1 MTIAIFPFPLKA
13 DISTSLVTTHN
24 VLGLSNSSSIS
35 VKASWGKLCTNS
47 SWGKLCTNS
56 SNLIICGLS
65 SWSLGRTLGFLP
77 NPPQYFQCRFSIL
90 NKEDVLWPYPA
101 SIITIPSDKHGSR
114 SDLLI

>member
-1 MTIAIFPFPLKA
+1 MRIAILPFPVKG

-65 SWSLGRTLGFLP
+65 SWSLLRTVGFLA
-77 NPPQYFQCRFSIL
+77 NPPNYFKFQFSIF
-90 NKEDVLWPYPA
+90 NKKDVLWPYPV
-101 SIITIPSDKHGSR
+101 SIITIPG
-114 SDLLI
+114 